1 MGSQVVLTSVDQG
14 IATLTLNRPQVLNAM
29 DGEMMQQLK
38 PAVEALEKDAA
49 VRAVVLRGAGAA
61 FMAGG
66 DVAVFHQQ
74 LAELP
79 ELIVRWGTEMH
90 LAFMALRRM
99 GKPVLASVH
108 GAVAGAGFSLMC
120 AADLAIAATDTRF
133 TLAYTNIGAS
143 PDGGS
148 THFLPRL
155 VGYKKAMELIMLP
168 DRFDAEVA
176 RHLGLVNWVVPADQL
191 EKETV
196 RIARRLAD
204 GPTGAYAQA
213 KRLVNQSFATPMDKQ
228 MEEELLAFSHCAR
241 GPDLR
246 EGVNAFVEKR
256 KPAFKG
262 S

>member
-1 MGSQVVLTSVDQG
+1 MSEVVLISVARG
-14 IATLTLNRPQVLNAM
+14 VATLTLNRPQVLNAM
-29 DGEMMQQLK
+29 DGEMMQQLR
-38 PAVEALEKDAA
+38 PAAESLQNDPA
-49 VRAVVLRGAGAA
+49 VRAVVLRGAGGA

-66 DVAVFHQQ
+66 DVAVFHKH

-90 LAFMALRRM
+90 LAFIALRRM

-133 TLAYTNIGAS
+133 TLAYANIGAS

-155 VGYKKAMELIMLP
+155 VGYKKAMELVMLP
-168 DRFDAEVA
+168 DRFDAETA
-176 RHLGLVNWVVPADQL
+176 RSLGLVNWVVPGDKL
-191 EKETV
+191 EEETA

-204 GPTGAYAQA
+204 GPTGAFAQA
-213 KRLVNQSFATPMDKQ
+213 KRLMNQSYSTSMEKQ

-241 GPDLR
+241 GPDLK
-246 EGVNAFVEKR
+246 EGVSAFVEKR
-256 KPAFKG
+256 KAVFKG
-262 S
+262 A

>member
-1 MGSQVVLTSVDQG
+1 MSSVVLTAIERGV
-14 IATLTLNRPQVLNAM
+14 ATLTLNRPQVLNAM
-29 DGEMMQQLK
+29 DGEMMQQLR
-38 PAVEALEKDAA
+38 PAVESLESDAS

-66 DVAVFHQQ
+66 DVAVFHKH

-90 LAFMALRRM
+90 LAFLSLRRM

-120 AADLAIAATDTRF
+120 AADLAVAAAGTKF
-133 TLAYTNIGAS
+133 TLAYANIGAS

-155 VGYKKAMELIMLP
+155 VGYKKAMELVLLP
-168 DRFDAEVA
+168 DRFDADTA
-176 RHLGLVNWVVPADQL
+176 RNLGLVNWVVPDDRL
-191 EKETV
+191 EEETQ

-213 KRLVNQSFATPMDKQ
+213 KRLLNQSFATPMDQQ

-241 GPDLR
+241 GPDLK
-246 EGVNAFVEKR
+246 EGVSAFVEKR
-256 KPAFKG
+256 KPVFRG
-262 S
+262 N